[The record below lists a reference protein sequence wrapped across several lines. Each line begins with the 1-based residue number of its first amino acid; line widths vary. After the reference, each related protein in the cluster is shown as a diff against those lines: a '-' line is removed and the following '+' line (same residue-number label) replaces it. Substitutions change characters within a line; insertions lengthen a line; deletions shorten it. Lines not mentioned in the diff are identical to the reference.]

1 VDDNNQIAAWLCD
14 CYRTQIEQYS
24 RLLEKARRLPQ
35 AFSDGDERQVLLE
48 AMAADMDQIAVADE
62 RAQDLSQTLAAA
74 GYSLGR
80 PLGELVKQKKR
91 LLEELLQQ
99 LQLAESSAESARAK
113 LIPQVDAQ
121 TRVRRM
127 RQAYA
132 TSRHDA

>member
-1 VDDNNQIAAWLCD
+1 MDDENQITAWLFD

-74 GYSLGR
+74 GYSLDR